1 MYGFYSLVYTKL
13 TTNDGFTYSCKTR
26 IDTVSPNYTPRSNST
41 STSSASATNTWTEWK
56 SKASSKWSDWH
67 NGSSNTGSSSSSS
80 ADMFSSTYA
89 MVSLSIV
96 AVGGLVTALIVRKRK
111 LRAGRI
117 NLNREEEQ
125 ESSGN
130 FEVMGDGLVRV

>member
-1 MYGFYSLVYTKL
+1 
-13 TTNDGFTYSCKTR
+13 
-26 IDTVSPNYTPRSNST
+26 
-41 STSSASATNTWTEWK
+41 
-56 SKASSKWSDWH
+56 
-67 NGSSNTGSSSSSS
+67 
-80 ADMFSSTYA
+80 